1 MYHKWGFDLT
11 LEGSVIKKAPRMNI
25 SSFDD
30 LLQAAREQAQ
40 AQRLLFVF
48 ASAELP
54 ADATPGQRER
64 FLAGQGGALV
74 PIMCV
79 DKTPD
84 ELNGFA
90 DLVEES
96 RQFGQA
102 WQVVFAAAMS
112 GTGGLAPSSAAAEA
126 ALQRMVESI
135 KAGNL
140 GALIPFDR
148 QGEPVLLG

>member
-1 MYHKWGFDLT
+1 
-11 LEGSVIKKAPRMNI
+11 MNI

-30 LLQAAREQAQ
+30 LLQAARQQAE

-54 ADATPGQRER
+54 ADATPAQRER

-126 ALQRMVESI
+126 ALQRMVEAI

-140 GALIPFDR
+140 AALIPFDQ
-148 QGEPVLLG
+148 QGQSLMLG

>member
-1 MYHKWGFDLT
+1 
-11 LEGSVIKKAPRMNI
+11 MNI

-30 LLQAAREQAQ
+30 LLQAALQQAQ

-48 ASAELP
+48 AGAELP
-54 ADATPGQRER
+54 ADATPAQRER

-79 DKTPD
+79 DKVPD

-90 DLVEES
+90 DLMEES

-112 GTGGLAPSSAAAEA
+112 GTGGLAPTSAAAQA
-126 ALQRMVESI
+126 VLQRMVEAI

-140 GALIPFDR
+140 EGLIPFDR
-148 QGEPVLLG
+148 EGHALMLE

>member
-1 MYHKWGFDLT
+1 
-11 LEGSVIKKAPRMNI
+11 MNI

-30 LLQAAREQAQ
+30 LLLAARQQAQ

-48 ASAELP
+48 AGAELP
-54 ADATPGQRER
+54 ADATPAQRDR

-84 ELNGFA
+84 ELSGFA

-96 RQFGQA
+96 RQFGQD
-102 WQVVFAAAMS
+102 WQIVFAAAMS
-112 GTGGLAPSSAAAEA
+112 GTDGLAPSSAAAESV
-126 ALQRMVESI
+126 LQRMVEAI

-140 GALIPFDR
+140 EGLIPFDR
-148 QGEPVLLG
+148 EGQTLMLE